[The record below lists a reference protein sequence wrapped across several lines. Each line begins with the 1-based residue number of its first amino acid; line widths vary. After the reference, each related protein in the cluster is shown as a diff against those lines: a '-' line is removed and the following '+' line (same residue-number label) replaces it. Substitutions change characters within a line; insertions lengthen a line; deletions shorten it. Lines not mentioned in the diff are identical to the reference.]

1 MPVSNPQDF
10 KTQEDFHKHV
20 STDLENDGGKGGRHI
35 RRNYLHDISYLEKL
49 PSLWGEK
56 AHFIQI

>member
-49 PSLWGEK
+49 PSL
-56 AHFIQI
+56 